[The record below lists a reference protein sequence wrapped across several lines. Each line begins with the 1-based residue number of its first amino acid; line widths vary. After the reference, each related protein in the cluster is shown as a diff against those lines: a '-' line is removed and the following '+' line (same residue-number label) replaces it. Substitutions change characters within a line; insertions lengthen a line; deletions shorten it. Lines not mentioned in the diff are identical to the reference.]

1 MRLSMERECNED
13 GKWEQRNFFKWV
25 YIYLTSKNKQ

>member
-1 MRLSMERECNED
+1 MERECNEN

-25 YIYLTSKNKQ
+25 CIYLTSKNKKT